1 MVPPRYASAM
11 RPLALILV
19 CLLVPACALAPT
31 YDETWSLDS
40 PVFDEE
46 AVLGQAGLLS
56 SQQDALYTSIWTLGG
71 DSLRRRQEYHL
82 RTQHELWVR
91 RQVELKKMTIEE
103 AHARIQDYTPSKK
116 F

>member
-1 MVPPRYASAM
+1 M
-11 RPLALILV
+11 RPLTLILV
-19 CLLVPACALAPT
+19 CLLVTTCATAPT

-56 SQQDALYTSIWTLGG
+56 SQKDTFFTSIWTLGG
-71 DSLRRRQEYHL
+71 GAFERRQEYHL

-91 RQVELKKMTIEE
+91 RQVELKKMTVEE
-103 AHARIQDYTPSKK
+103 AHARIQDYSPSKE

>member
-1 MVPPRYASAM
+1 M
-11 RPLALILV
+11 RLLALLLV
-19 CLLVPACALAPT
+19 CLLVTACATAPT
-31 YDETWSLDS
+31 YDEIWSLDS

-56 SQQDALYTSIWTLGG
+56 SQKDTYFTSIWTLGG
-71 DSLRRRQEYHL
+71 DALRRRQEYHL

-91 RQVELKKMTIEE
+91 RQVELKKMTVEE
-103 AHARIQDYTPSKK
+103 AHARIRDYAPSKE

>member
-1 MVPPRYASAM
+1 M
-11 RPLALILV
+11 RLFALLLV
-19 CLLVPACALAPT
+19 CLLVTACATAPT

-46 AVLGQAGLLS
+46 AVLGRAGLLS
-56 SQQDALYTSIWTLGG
+56 SQKDTYFTSIWTLGG
-71 DSLRRRQEYHL
+71 DALRRRQEYHL

-91 RQVELKKMTIEE
+91 RQVELKKMTVEE
-103 AHARIQDYTPSKK
+103 AHARIRDYAPSKE